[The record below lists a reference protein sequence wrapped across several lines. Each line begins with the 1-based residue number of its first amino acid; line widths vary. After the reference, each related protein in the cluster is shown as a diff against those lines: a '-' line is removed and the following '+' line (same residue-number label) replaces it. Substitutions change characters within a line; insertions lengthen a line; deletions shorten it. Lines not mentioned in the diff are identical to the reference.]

1 MRVDSRKFLSV
12 GVLVLISTLAVNG
25 ATARENAA
33 VKDVSFS
40 TTGDSLEVKITT
52 TQETKFT
59 YFELNKPHRLVVDF
73 HGIQNTISF
82 REKKIDAAG
91 VERVRT
97 AVFSDKNRSAT
108 RIVFDLTKDA
118 VYRLIDDGGG
128 NVRYFSRPDPREL
141 PAVPQRSR

>member
-40 TTGDSLEVKITT
+40 NNGDSLEVKITT

-59 YFELNKPHRLVVDF
+59 YFELNGPHRLVVDF
-73 HGIQNTISF
+73 HGIQNNIGF
-82 REKKIDAAG
+82 KEKQIGSAG
-91 VERVRT
+91 VRRVRT
-97 AVFSDKNRSAT
+97 AV
-108 RIVFDLTKDA
+108 
-118 VYRLIDDGGG
+118 
-128 NVRYFSRPDPREL
+128 SRDR
-141 PAVPQRSR
+141 